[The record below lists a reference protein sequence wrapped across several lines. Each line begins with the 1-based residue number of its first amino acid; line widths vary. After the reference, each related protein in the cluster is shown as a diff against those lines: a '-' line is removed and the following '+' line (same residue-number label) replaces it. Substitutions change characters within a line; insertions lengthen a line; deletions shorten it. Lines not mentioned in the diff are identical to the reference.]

1 VVRSPGI
8 ESFRQKQNEFKNS
21 SCRRH
26 APESAATV
34 KAQVF
39 MVLGLDP
46 NAMDRFTLTNMRGV
60 LQKVDFFNLIK
71 EK

>member
-1 VVRSPGI
+1 
-8 ESFRQKQNEFKNS
+8 
-21 SCRRH
+21 
-26 APESAATV
+26 V